1 MVLYLVDIAKP
12 SRREGKDKAK
22 TMSSTREPK
31 LHNPLGL
38 LQRSK
43 ALELSSAKTV
53 NLALTFWP
61 YEVYSK
67 PITPPNSIKTSTYSC
82 LCGRY
87 TYSGEDEKYSGRS
100 IKSWEQDIL
109 EY

>member
-61 YEVYSK
+61 CEVYSM
-67 PITPPNSIKTSTYSC
+67 PITPSNSVKTGTCSYLRGC
-82 LCGRY
+82 Y
-87 TYSGEDEKYSGRS
+87 TYAREEEKYSGRTV
-100 IKSWEQDIL
+100 KSWEHNIL